1 MGILD
6 AIVSA
11 VEWVINLFSPSP
23 PPPKAPCGPPPPP
36 PVPVKR
42 IVIQINAKVEG
53 TNGLRNAANKRA
65 DNVLNSSALDNESL
79 AANAPVIL
87 VRGCKPVQ
95 LEAITSPAGL
105 PVTWQ
110 VKSNENTDGPPTL
123 TPTDGGKK
131 AKLETNVHGSFS
143 VIASLDGTRV
153 VWNVVFVWVKV
164 LTDTFTYKRRDNKY
178 ADGGSGGG
186 ATNFKSGDFPTKQYP
201 WEIKVKVKVV
211 GGGNSKRLGT
221 NKVQVH
227 ILQNGV
233 ADTLTGNYA
242 PPPPGTAKENAKGG
256 LPTRDSNGA
265 GDPWMDTPSTYKPD
279 NTSFLREVWTA
290 DAPAGGF
297 ASTHTTT
304 GNALT
309 GITGINGFSTA
320 IASFSSDAPTALM
333 VHAKTSWSADF
344 KGDVDAA
351 GNYTPHGAKTTA
363 QGSITKVSP
372 ATGGQDACLAG
383 FETFL
388 PRFNDGGT
396 FITFTP

>member
-23 PPPKAPCGPPPPP
+23 PPPKVPCGPPPPP

-95 LEAITSPAGL
+95 LEAITSPAGV

-131 AKLETNVHGSFS
+131 AKLKTNVHGSFS

-164 LTDTFTYKRRDNKY
+164 LTNTFSYKKRDNKY

-186 ATNFKSGDFPTKQYP
+186 WTSFQSGTFAPGQYP

-221 NKVQVH
+221 DKVQLH

-233 ADTLTGNYA
+233 ADTLTGHYA
-242 PPPPGTAKENAKGG
+242 GPPAGTAQEKPKGG
-256 LPTRDSNGA
+256 LPIRDSNGA
-265 GDPWMDTPSTYKPD
+265 GNPWMDNPSTYLPD
-279 NTSFLREVWTA
+279 QTSFLREVWTG
-290 DAPAGGF
+290 DSPAGSF
-297 ASTHTTT
+297 PNAHKNT

-309 GITGINGFSTA
+309 SISGVNGFCAS
-320 IASFSSDAPTALM
+320 IASFSTDAPTALM
-333 VHAKTSWSADF
+333 VHAKTTWSADF
-344 KGDVDAA
+344 KGNVDNA
-351 GNYTPHGAKTTA
+351 GNYTPNGAKTTV
-363 QGSITKVSP
+363 QGAMTKVSP
-372 ATGGQDACLAG
+372 STGGQDACLAG
-383 FETFL
+383 FETFE
-388 PRFNDGGT
+388 PRFNGGT
-396 FITFTP
+396 DTTWTP

>member
-23 PPPKAPCGPPPPP
+23 PPPKVPCGPPPPP
-36 PVPVKR
+36 PVPVKK

-65 DNVLNSSALDNESL
+65 DNVLNSSALDDESL
-79 AANAPVIL
+79 ASNAPVIL

-95 LEAITSPAGL
+95 LEAITSPAGE

-164 LTDTFTYKRRDNKY
+164 LTDTFSYKRRNNKY
-178 ADGGSGGG
+178 ADAGSGGG
-186 ATNFKSGDFPTKQYP
+186 STNFQSGTFVAGEYP

-221 NKVQVH
+221 DQVELH
-227 ILQNGV
+227 LLQNGV
-233 ADTLTGNYA
+233 ADTLTGHYA
-242 PPPPGTAKENAKGG
+242 PPPPGTAQEKPKGG
-256 LPTRDSNGA
+256 LPIRDSNGA
-265 GDPWMDTPSTYKPD
+265 GDPWMDNPTTYTPD
-279 NTSFLREVWTA
+279 NVSFLREVWTG
-290 DAPAGGF
+290 DSPAGGF
-297 ASTHTTT
+297 PSAHQNT
-304 GNALT
+304 GNAMVSVT
-309 GITGINGFSTA
+309 GVNGFCAS
-320 IASFSSDAPTALM
+320 IASLSLQAPTALM
-333 VHAKTSWSADF
+333 VHAKTTWSADF

-351 GNYTPHGAKTTA
+351 GNYTPNGAKTTV
-363 QGSITKVSP
+363 QGAMTKVSP
-372 ATGGQDACLAG
+372 STGGQDARLAG
-383 FETFL
+383 FETFE
-388 PRFNDGGT
+388 PRFNGGT
-396 FITFTP
+396 DTTWTP